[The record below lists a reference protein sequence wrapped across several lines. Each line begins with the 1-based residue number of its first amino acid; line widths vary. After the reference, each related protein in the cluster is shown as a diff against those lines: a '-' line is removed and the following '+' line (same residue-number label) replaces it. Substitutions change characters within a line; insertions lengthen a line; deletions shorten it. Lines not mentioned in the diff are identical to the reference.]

1 MFVTI
6 HALQSLPYSNLN
18 RDREGAPKTCEY
30 GGVVRA
36 RVSSQAWKR
45 PIRDAIE
52 TELGASTWRTRRL
65 APKIA
70 DRLIAAGWN
79 GDDARRA
86 GRAVLDAAAG
96 AAAKSASK
104 QGGLRPDPDTDESN
118 IMLWVADAA
127 LDELVA
133 LCDSQH
139 DAIVATPLPTPK
151 KSGRKATKPS
161 DSEHEQP
168 ERVTVLDGAAVLPAL
183 ETRNPVI
190 SLLGRFVA
198 ELPGSQVDGAVQMAH
213 AISVNATTDEVD
225 FFATVDDYLDDG
237 SRGAAH
243 IGDAEYT
250 SGTMYRY
257 ATVNVDRL
265 AANLGTED
273 APDLDGALQ
282 LVDVFARAFCRELP
296 TGKQNVTAAHTW
308 PDFVY
313 TTVTDRPLSL
323 VTAFEKA
330 LRPSSNGYLER
341 AVAQLDRYNK
351 GMVAFTGE
359 HPHWHGHAISPAA
372 GADEPANL
380 GELHTGISDLVRA
393 TTDAA
398 SDTAAARD
406 TAGAA

>member
-133 LCDSQH
+133 LCDSQRE
-139 DAIVATPLPTPK
+139 AIAATPLPTPK
-151 KSGRKATKPS
+151 KSGRKATNPS

-168 ERVTVLDGAAVLPAL
+168 DRVTVLDGAAVLPAL

-225 FFATVDDYLDDG
+225 FFATVDDYLDDAPAVLRTSATPNTPRAPCTATPRSTSTG
-237 SRGAAH
+237 SRPTSEPRTRLTSTAH
-243 IGDAEYT
+243 CNWST
-250 SGTMYRY
+250 
-257 ATVNVDRL
+257 
-265 AANLGTED
+265 
-273 APDLDGALQ
+273 
-282 LVDVFARAFCRELP
+282 C
-296 TGKQNVTAAHTW
+296 
-308 PDFVY
+308 
-313 TTVTDRPLSL
+313 
-323 VTAFEKA
+323 
-330 LRPSSNGYLER
+330 
-341 AVAQLDRYNK
+341 
-351 GMVAFTGE
+351 
-359 HPHWHGHAISPAA
+359 SPARSVA
-372 GADEPANL
+372 SYPPASK
-380 GELHTGISDLVRA
+380 T
-393 TTDAA
+393 
-398 SDTAAARD
+398 
-406 TAGAA
+406 